1 MGSSRSRI
9 VILDTSVLMSIFE
22 KRFDLMEDIELEVG
36 RAKIVVPESVLK
48 ELEKLA
54 SSRGSRSR
62 KAKAV
67 LDLIESK
74 GFETVRSMDWDVD
87 NDVILLAKNLKG
99 IVATLDKDL
108 IKRLKEESVEVMTW
122 KNKRFRLI

>member
-22 KRFDLMEDIELEVG
+22 KRFDLIEDIELEVG
-36 RAKIVVPESVLK
+36 RAKVVVPESVLK

>member
-22 KRFDLMEDIELEVG
+22 KRFDLIEDIELEVG

-87 NDVILLAKNLKG
+87 NDVILLAKNLKR

>member
-22 KRFDLMEDIELEVG
+22 KRFDLIEDIELEVG

>member
-22 KRFDLMEDIELEVG
+22 KRFDLIEDIELEVG
-36 RAKIVVPESVLK
+36 RAKVVVPESVLK
-48 ELEKLA
+48 ELKKLA

>member
-22 KRFDLMEDIELEVG
+22 KRFDLIEDIELEVG
-36 RAKIVVPESVLK
+36 RAKVVVPESVLK

-74 GFETVRSMDWDVD
+74 GFETVRSIDWDVD

-99 IVATLDKDL
+99 IVVTLDKDL